1 MRAVTTEDEQRRL
14 DLFRP
19 LHDHLERLADEDL
32 RLDRDVGI
40 LLRHYFGA
48 LEVRLAEL
56 EQSLVDDVVVELF
69 LLLELEHLRRLIRQH
84 ILDVVE
90 DDVVILDVERATD
103 KQRAAAFLGQL
114 ERRLHRLVAVGRSI
128 DADHEPAA
136 LNRLLVAHDQHVF
149 FDVAQHA
156 RDDAAELG
164 ERLAA
169 KSVGADGHQVVLT
182 PGRADQAGSR
192 VLVLGD
198 EPTVFAELDV
208 AADLVAAVVTRGAIR
223 IEPDQ
228 ARQSARA
235 TIHLVDDLF
244 VVDAFEQLARER
256 HTGRLA
262 ALAEL
267 IEEAVGDELQTLFD
281 QLIVDF
287 ALFLDLCGRLELGG
301 ETGLELAEADI
312 VEAGGVYVIP
322 SDSPAGLA
330 THLDGAVDGPIGV
343 LRVVD
348 RNENLAVHHYLP
360 E

>member
-114 ERRLHRLVAVGRSI
+114 ERSLHRLVAVGRAI
-128 DADHEPAA
+128 DADHEAAA

-156 RDDAAELG
+156 RDDAAELR

-169 KSVGADGHQVVLT
+169 KSVGTDGHQVVLT
-182 PGRADQAGSR
+182 PGRADQAGGR
-192 VLVLGD
+192 ILILGD
-198 EPTVFAELDV
+198 EASVLAELDV
-208 AADLVAAVVTRGAIR
+208 AAELVAAVVARGAIG
-223 IEPDQ
+223 IEADQ
-228 ARQSARA
+228 ARQPSRA
-235 TIHLVDDLF
+235 AVHFVDDLF
-244 VVDAFEQLARER
+244 VVDAFEQLAGER
-256 HTGRLA
+256 HTGRFA
-262 ALAEL
+262 ALPEL
-267 IEEAVGDELQTLFD
+267 IEKAVGDELQPFFD
-281 QLIVDF
+281 QLVVDF
-287 ALFLDLCGRLELGG
+287 ALFLDLFRRLELRG
-301 ETGLELAEADI
+301 EAGFELAEADI
-312 VEAGGVYVIP
+312 VEAGSVHMVTG
-322 SDSPAGLA
+322 DSAACLP
-330 THLDGAVDGPIGV
+330 THLNGAVDGPIGV

-348 RNENLAVHHYLP
+348 GNENLAVHHYLP